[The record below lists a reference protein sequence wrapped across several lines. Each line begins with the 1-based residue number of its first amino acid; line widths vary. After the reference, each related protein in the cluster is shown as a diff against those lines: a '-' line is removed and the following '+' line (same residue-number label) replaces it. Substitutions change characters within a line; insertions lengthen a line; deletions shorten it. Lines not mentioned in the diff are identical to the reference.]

1 MTFNITKLT
10 KYVKESIYKIF
21 NLQMVLMHTKSGIQ
35 QKQKQVENIIY
46 SHKLV
51 YKHFS
56 FKFITRPATDAW
68 SRSHRC

>member
-1 MTFNITKLT
+1 MTFNITKHT

-21 NLQMVLMHTKSGIQ
+21 NLQMVLMHTKIRNTA
-35 QKQKQVENIIY
+35 KTKQVENIIY

-68 SRSHRC
+68 SRSHKC